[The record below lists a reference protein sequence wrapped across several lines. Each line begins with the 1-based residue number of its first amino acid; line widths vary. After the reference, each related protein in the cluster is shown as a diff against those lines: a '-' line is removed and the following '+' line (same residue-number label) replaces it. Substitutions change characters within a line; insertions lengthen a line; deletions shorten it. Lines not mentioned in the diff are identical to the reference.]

1 MVKYKDNEDRTVQ
14 YFDNFNREKV
24 LKQFLTKDNPVVF
37 DVGSNVGSTL
47 DEFKEWWP
55 NCEIHCF
62 EPQEECFLELDKR
75 AEKYPSNKTFINKVA
90 VGAETKKEVYYSHK
104 LEDLKNDLSRTT
116 GISGFNKLNTSS
128 SDSIALSKLNNN
140 KEELKKFLKSM
151 NHERLVQVIKL
162 QDYISDQNI
171 ENIDL
176 LKIDTQGYE
185 LEVLKGM
192 ENYLSNVNI
201 IISELMLYDLYEKSL
216 SFYDLEKILHKFG
229 FKLFDISHISKN
241 PLNGRTDWVDV
252 VYVNENIR
260 KKLA

>member
-1 MVKYKDNEDRTVQ
+1 MVKYKDNEDRTMQ

-24 LKQFLTKDNPVVF
+24 LKQFVTKDNPVIF
-37 DVGSNVGSTL
+37 DVGSNVGNTL
-47 DEFKEWWP
+47 VEFKEWWP

-62 EPQEECFLELDKR
+62 EPQEECFPELDRR
-75 AEKYPSNKTFINKVA
+75 AAEYSSSNTFINKVA
-90 VGAETKKEVYYSHK
+90 VGAETKKEIYYSHK

-116 GISGFNKLNTSS
+116 GISGFNKLSTKSK
-128 SDSIALSKLNNN
+128 DSIALN
-140 KEELKKFLKSM
+140 KISSNEEELENYFKTM
-151 NHERLVQVIKL
+151 NYERLVQVIKL
-162 QDYISDQNI
+162 HDYVSERDV

-185 LEVLKGM
+185 LEVLRGL
-192 ENYLSNVNI
+192 EDYLSNVSI

-229 FKLFDISHISKN
+229 FKLYDISHISKN

-252 VYVNENIR
+252 VYVNEKIR
-260 KKLA
+260 K